1 MTTTSG
7 LLHSLLLAAAA
18 LIAAAAAPDSAFL
31 IACAQGLPACAHVWR
46 EPVPSFFNATVRTPH
61 GPFTILVN
69 TSAAPAMARR
79 FFVLHALG
87 YARGGPFYR
96 VLAAPGR
103 APFVAQWGY
112 RGDPAVDAAWVALR
126 TSNATAPALLSNTRG
141 TVAFGTSEVA
151 NSGAQPG
158 CTAPLCSQGFSV
170 ELFVNLADNSPRLDA
185 MGFSPF
191 GVVTSG
197 MGAVDA
203 LFAGYGEC
211 ADLCAGEVPP
221 SPFCVPKKAGGYAG
235 VNFTRMLAE
244 GSATYLR
251 PTFPLLDYVG

>member
-1 MTTTSG
+1 MWR
-7 LLHSLLLAAAA
+7 AR
-18 LIAAAAAPDSAFL
+18 AP
-31 IACAQGLPACAHVWR
+31 P
-46 EPVPSFFNATVRTPH
+46 FFNATVASPH

-69 TSAAPAMARR
+69 TSAAPAMAQR

-96 VLAAPGR
+96 VLAEPGR
-103 APFVAQWGY
+103 ASFVAQWGY
-112 RGDPAVDAAWVALR
+112 RGAPAVDAAWVSLR

-151 NSGAQPG
+151 NDGKHPG

-170 ELFVNLADNSPRLDA
+170 ELFVNLADNSRLDA

-197 MGAVDA
+197 MGAVDK

-211 ADLCAGEVPP
+211 SDLCASESPP
-221 SPFCVPKKAGGYAG
+221 SPFCVPAAGGGYKG
-235 VNFTRMLAE
+235 VNFSRFLAE
-244 GSATYLR
+244 GSDAYLK
-251 PTFPLLDYVG
+251 PSFPLLDYVGEQ